1 MPETPH
7 WLAQKNRAEE
17 AVRSLTLL
25 RGLAL
30 QLYSLLTRSGLI
42 QCNPTNQSIHFN
54 PIFVWYEVWT
64 YTMYS
69 FNYAT
74 YDSEVIDII
83 LIIMIM
89 MMIMMILECRALP
102 RSNCQT
108 EQEVGELRDKCAH
121 LPALSQSAGDRIK
134 TKLSLFTSR
143 SFLRETSILKI
154 KEDKLK

>member
-1 MPETPH
+1 
-7 WLAQKNRAEE
+7 
-17 AVRSLTLL
+17 
-25 RGLAL
+25 
-30 QLYSLLTRSGLI
+30 
-42 QCNPTNQSIHFN
+42 
-54 PIFVWYEVWT
+54 
-64 YTMYS
+64 MYS